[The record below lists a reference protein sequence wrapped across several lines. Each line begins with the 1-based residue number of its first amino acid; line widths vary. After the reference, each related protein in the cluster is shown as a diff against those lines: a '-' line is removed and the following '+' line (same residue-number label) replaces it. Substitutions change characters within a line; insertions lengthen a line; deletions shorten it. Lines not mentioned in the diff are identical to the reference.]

1 MVRDRGSE
9 FTSRY
14 GDNDQTGFALDHKDE
29 RVDYLVED
37 IVKRLE
43 IEGPGSALDHR
54 MRFLDQME
62 ENINDA
68 NTVHENSAARF
79 GASALEHVSN
89 LEMSCALID
98 RGDDLA
104 RYDERD
110 RAACTEAAQETFTNL

>member
-14 GDNDQTGFALDHKDE
+14 GDDDQTGFALEHKDE

-37 IVKRLE
+37 VMKRLE

-54 MRFLDQME
+54 MRFLDRME
-62 ENINDA
+62 EGIDDA
-68 NTVHENSAARF
+68 NAVHGNTAARF
-79 GASALEHVSN
+79 GASAMEHVSS
-89 LEMSCALID
+89 LEMSYAVID

-104 RYDERD
+104 KYEERD
-110 RAACTEAAQETFTNL
+110 RAACADSVQKTFTK